1 MIHRLVVSAE
11 PLLPLSRLLDA
22 SATAGAGLGG
32 VSLRSTPRGGGSER
46 DHQDRGPGDRRA
58 RGPPALS
65 SASAA
70 GPGAFLTE
78 PSN

>member
-1 MIHRLVVSAE
+1 VVSAA

-58 RGPPALS
+58 RAARPLYPPPLPLVLGLFVTE
-65 SASAA
+65 AS
-70 GPGAFLTE
+70 
-78 PSN
+78 N